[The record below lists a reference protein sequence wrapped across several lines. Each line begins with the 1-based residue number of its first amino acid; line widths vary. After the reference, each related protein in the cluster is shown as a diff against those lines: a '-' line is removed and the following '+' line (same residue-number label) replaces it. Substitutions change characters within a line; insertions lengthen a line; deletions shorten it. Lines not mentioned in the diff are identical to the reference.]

1 LINWSRLT
9 DDGTWSMDNVNG
21 KDFGYGAVENVLQA
35 NDASNL
41 YLGDISSGDQ
51 KQGLVVPIREDHIE
65 TFEELQDLEGSPQL
79 RTARYWPV
87 SMVPVPF
94 GEVET

>member
-1 LINWSRLT
+1 
-9 DDGTWSMDNVNG
+9 MDNVNG

-79 RTARYWPV
+79 RTARYWLV
-87 SMVPVPF
+87 SLVSVPF

>member
-41 YLGDISSGDQ
+41 YLGDISSADQ

-65 TFEELQDLEGSPQL
+65 TFEGLQDLEGSP
-79 RTARYWPV
+79 
-87 SMVPVPF
+87 
-94 GEVET
+94 